1 MKKNHFK
8 YLICSFLVIYAFG
21 IKAAIPTGYYD
32 AADGK
37 SGAELKTA
45 MHQIVQNFINLDFDG
60 FTATYW
66 GENYFKS
73 SDWHSDGYYWD
84 MYSNIQ
90 YATYNSS
97 LLAREHCMPRSWWG
111 TSADYGRANGDLNN
125 LFPSDFTAN
134 GRKSNLPLGQTA
146 NPNWTNNV
154 TKVGQNS
161 YSTSY
166 TGNVFEPADEYKGD
180 FARTYLYM
188 VTSYEDYNNRWKDEG
203 MSMLNNETYPVF
215 KDWAISLLL
224 DWCRQDPVSQKEINR
239 NDSVFR
245 LQQNRNPFIDIPDL
259 VEYIWGNKKTQTI
272 SIENKATQATL
283 ITPSVGASINF
294 GNNLFIG
301 NTRTRSIP
309 IKGVLLNSPIIID
322 FLENTSG
329 FFSTVSEVTTSQ
341 ANQPEGYFLPIVYS
355 PTSAGANTAKLR
367 ISSDDLATPII
378 VQLQGLA
385 VDRDIIAPVEPTDE
399 MDVILFY
406 TGPWTKASL
415 PSNFTTNAA
424 SAPYSDNGDFSFRS
438 NKEYLTIEI
447 DEEPDIL
454 QFSIYP
460 RRAWTP
466 TRINHLYVYEGTSSA
481 TIGSTPIADFDNSFV
496 VNETYNNTPLI
507 QLSENT
513 RAIKIE
519 YIKDYQNVGIN
530 NLIITRKN
538 ANSLDELNENKINIF
553 CVNGLLYIEN
563 VNIGETVCIYDVL
576 GRLRVKETIV
586 ENQTVIPIR
595 DKGIFILKTNS
606 AAYKFVAK

>member
-1 MKKNHFK
+1 M
-8 YLICSFLVIYAFG
+8 
-21 IKAAIPTGYYD
+21 
-32 AADGK
+32 
-37 SGAELKTA
+37 
-45 MHQIVQNFINLDFDG
+45 DFDG
-60 FTATYW
+60 FAATYW

-84 MYSNIQ
+84 MYSDIQ

-111 TSADYGRANGDLNN
+111 TSSDYGRANGDLNN

-134 GRKSNLPLGQTA
+134 GRKSNLPLGQTS

-341 ANQPEGYFLPIVYS
+341 ANQPEGYFLTI
-355 PTSAGANTAKLR
+355 
-367 ISSDDLATPII
+367 
-378 VQLQGLA
+378 
-385 VDRDIIAPVEPTDE
+385 DR
-399 MDVILFY
+399 
-406 TGPWTKASL
+406 KS
-415 PSNFTTNAA
+415 
-424 SAPYSDNGDFSFRS
+424 
-438 NKEYLTIEI
+438 
-447 DEEPDIL
+447 
-454 QFSIYP
+454 
-460 RRAWTP
+460 
-466 TRINHLYVYEGTSSA
+466 
-481 TIGSTPIADFDNSFV
+481 V
-496 VNETYNNTPLI
+496 V
-507 QLSENT
+507 
-513 RAIKIE
+513 
-519 YIKDYQNVGIN
+519 
-530 NLIITRKN
+530 
-538 ANSLDELNENKINIF
+538 
-553 CVNGLLYIEN
+553 
-563 VNIGETVCIYDVL
+563 
-576 GRLRVKETIV
+576 
-586 ENQTVIPIR
+586 
-595 DKGIFILKTNS
+595 
-606 AAYKFVAK
+606 